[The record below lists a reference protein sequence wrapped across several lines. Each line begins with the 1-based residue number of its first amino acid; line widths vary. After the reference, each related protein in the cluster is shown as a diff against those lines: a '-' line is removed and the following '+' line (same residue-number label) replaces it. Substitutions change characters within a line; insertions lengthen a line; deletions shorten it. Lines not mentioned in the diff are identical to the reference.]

1 MTQVTNESLSFPS
14 PDCQFAADPLTE
26 VIRQGAQRLL
36 MQAVEAEVAAWIGQ
50 RAHLVDE
57 QGHRQVVRNGY
68 AEPRT
73 IVTGVG
79 PVAVTMPRV
88 HDRRPEGEREPFTS
102 KILPPY
108 LRKAR
113 SVEELIPWL
122 YLKGISTGDFNE
134 ALAALLGPNCP
145 GLSASTVTR
154 LKMVWEAEYKQWNE
168 RDLSDQRYVYV
179 WADGVHF
186 NVRLEEDR
194 TCILVLIGA
203 TEDGCKELI
212 AIADGYRESEQSWK
226 SLLLDVKHRGLTVD
240 PHLATGDGALG
251 FWKALPQV
259 YAKTRPQRCWV
270 HKTVNVLDKLP
281 KRLHGEAKDR
291 LHQIWMAST
300 REDAEIAFDHFIAT
314 YEAKYPKATD
324 CLSKDRKELLTFYDF
339 PAAHWI
345 HLRTTNPI
353 ESMFATVRLRT
364 AKTKGCG
371 SRVATLTMVFKLA
384 MSAQQ
389 RFRKLNGR
397 ELIEDV
403 IAGIQFINGEKKRAA

>member
-1 MTQVTNESLSFPS
+1 MTQVTSESLSFPS
-14 PDCQFAADPLTE
+14 PDGQFEADPLTE
-26 VIRQGAQRLL
+26 VLRQGARRLL
-36 MQAVEAEVAAWIGQ
+36 MQAVEAEVAVWVDQ

-73 IVTGVG
+73 VLTGVG
-79 PVAVTMPRV
+79 PVEVTVPRV
-88 HDRRPEGEREPFTS
+88 HDRRPQGERERFTS
-102 KILPPY
+102 NILPPY

-113 SVEELIPWL
+113 SIEELIPWL

-154 LKMVWEAEYKQWNE
+154 LKAIWEDEYKQWNE
-168 RDLSDQRYVYV
+168 RDLNDKRYVYV

-203 TEDGCKELI
+203 TEDGRKELI

-226 SLLLDVKHRGLTVD
+226 SLLLDVKQRGLTVD

-259 YAKTRPQRCWV
+259 YPKTRPQRCWV

-291 LHQIWMAST
+291 LHQIWMAPT
-300 REDAEIAFDHFIAT
+300 REDAEVAFDHFVAT
-314 YEAKYPKATD
+314 YEAKYPKAAA
-324 CLSKDRKELLTFYDF
+324 CLSKDRKQLLTFYDF

-389 RFRKLNGR
+389 RFRKLNGH
-397 ELIEDV
+397 ELIGDV
-403 IAGIQFINGEKKRAA
+403 IAGFQFINGEKKRAA